1 MALVALPEVLP
12 FARRPPGLPA
22 TCTDADLAEAVKAY
36 LCGASEE
43 TLSGL
48 LHVPPHAVKHW
59 LDCREWGVLCQTLRP
74 EVEGVLGGQMTRL
87 ASLAFVQLE
96 KRLIEGD
103 PAIGANGEVLTDEQG
118 EPIHKPLKAKEL
130 SLIATQMLETRAK
143 IKVEDPQKSDMELGL
158 LELAKSLKEFAKAKD
173 ISGEASRV

>member
-22 TCTDADLAEAVKAY
+22 TCSDTDLSEAVKAY
-36 LCGASEE
+36 LCGASEATIS
-43 TLSGL
+43 TLL
-48 LHVPPHAVKHW
+48 KVPEHAVKHW

-96 KRLIEGD
+96 DRIVKGD
-103 PAIGANGEVLTDEQG
+103 PVIGANGEVLTDDEG
-118 EPIHKPLKAKEL
+118 NPRFKPLKGKEL

-143 IKVEDPQKSDMELGL
+143 IKPEKDRNPDEDLGL
-158 LELAKSLKEFAKAKD
+158 LEIAKGLRRLAQMKD
-173 ISGEASRV
+173 ITGESRRE

>member
-22 TCTDADLAEAVKAY
+22 TCSDTDLAEAVKAY

-43 TLSGL
+43 TLAGML
-48 LHVPPHAVKHW
+48 KVPTHAVKHW

-96 KRLIEGD
+96 DRIVKGD
-103 PAIGANGEVLTDEQG
+103 PVIGANGEVLTDDEG
-118 EPIHKPLKAKEL
+118 NPRFKPLKGKEL

-143 IKVEDPQKSDMELGL
+143 IKPQDPNKKDDDLTL
-158 LELAKSLKEFAKAKD
+158 LDLARSLKKYAEAKD
-173 ISGEASRV
+173 ISGEARRE